1 MDLLVLSGSTRRGSF
16 NTRLAHLVR
25 ELRPQDRVT
34 VVSDLAVLPFYDAD
48 VEAVEI
54 PPAVA
59 GLRGAVAAADAVVVV
74 TPEYNG
80 TVPGVLGN
88 AVDWLSRP
96 RGHSVL
102 EGKPVLVLSA
112 SPSRFGAA
120 RAAEHL
126 RAVLRR
132 IGAEVLPVELSVAA
146 AHQRLGE
153 PVDRDLIVQ
162 VADVLAQALD
172 AALEGEPADECLVLA

>member
-16 NTRLAHLVR
+16 NTRLAQLVR
-25 ELRPQDRVT
+25 ELRPRDRVT
-34 VVSDLAVLPFYDAD
+34 VVSNLAALPFYDAD
-48 VEAVEI
+48 VEAVNI
-54 PPAVA
+54 PPSVA
-59 GLRGAVAAADAVVVV
+59 ARRGAVAYADAVVAV
-74 TPEYNG
+74 TLEYNG

-96 RGHSVL
+96 HGRSVL
-102 EGKPVLVLSA
+102 AGKPILVLSA

-126 RAVLRR
+126 RAVLGR
-132 IGAEVLPVELSVAA
+132 IGAEVQPVGLSVAA

-153 PVDRDLIVQ
+153 LVDQDLLVQ
-162 VADVLAQALD
+162 VTDVLAQVLD
-172 AALEGEPADECLVLA
+172 VALEVEPADECLALA

>member
-1 MDLLVLSGSTRRGSF
+1 M
-16 NTRLAHLVR
+16 
-25 ELRPQDRVT
+25 T
-34 VVSDLAVLPFYDAD
+34 VVNDLAAMPFYDAD
-48 VEAVEI
+48 VEAVEV
-54 PPAVA
+54 PPPVA
-59 GLRGAVAAADAVVVV
+59 ALRGAVAAADAVVAV

-96 RGHSVL
+96 HGHSVL

-112 SPSRFGAA
+112 SPSRFGAV

-126 RAVLRR
+126 RAVLGR
-132 IGAEVLPVELSVAA
+132 IGAQVLPVGLSVAA

-153 PVDRDLIVQ
+153 RVDPDLVVQ

-172 AALEGEPADECLVLA
+172 AAFEGEPADESLVLA